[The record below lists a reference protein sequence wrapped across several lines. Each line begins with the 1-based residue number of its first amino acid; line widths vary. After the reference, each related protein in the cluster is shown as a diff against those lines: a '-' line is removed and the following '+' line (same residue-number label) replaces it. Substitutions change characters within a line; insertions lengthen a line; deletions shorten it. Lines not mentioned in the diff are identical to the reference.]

1 MRVLTDP
8 QGVTA
13 AMALALGRNRSAGIL
28 EVAAVSGGLTKQEK
42 TEGRSNLKDTLGWPR
57 ETRPGS
63 KKPPRP
69 EARESGSSES
79 PPLPT
84 TREEGYLQ
92 RDGPD

>member
-42 TEGRSNLKDTLGWPR
+42 TEGRSNLKDTLGWAQGNQTRIENAAAAGRGTR
-57 ETRPGS
+57 E
-63 KKPPRP
+63 KKF
-69 EARESGSSES
+69 REPS
-79 PPLPT
+79 PPDDAGGGVLAT
-84 TREEGYLQ
+84 
-92 RDGPD
+92 

>member
-42 TEGRSNLKDTLGWPR
+42 TEGRSNLKDALGW
-57 ETRPGS
+57 
-63 KKPPRP
+63 
-69 EARESGSSES
+69 A
-79 PPLPT
+79 
-84 TREEGYLQ
+84 
-92 RDGPD
+92 